1 MAYLIKTENSN
12 NTIKI
17 ALHKK
22 NPTKKTPTTKQKA
35 TKTQKNKTNK
45 TLTFPSVY
53 FYGVVLTLLVSLSI
67 LSVIV
72 SVFLEKVGENRR
84 G

>member
-22 NPTKKTPTTKQKA
+22 KTTKKTPTTKQKA
-35 TKTQKNKTNK
+35 TKTQTKQNQQN
-45 TLTFPSVY
+45 PH
-53 FYGVVLTLLVSLSI
+53 LS
-67 LSVIV
+67 
-72 SVFLEKVGENRR
+72 
-84 G
+84 